1 VSVAVRE
8 LLRGG
13 AMAEARITSYTPHND
28 TAPGAEVA
36 ALAALYRFVLDCRS
50 RKEATRPGSP
60 DAAKEIKNDSRPKHH
75 SR

>member
-1 VSVAVRE
+1 MTEPRISYSGYPDTSPEAEISV
-8 LLRGG
+8 
-13 AMAEARITSYTPHND
+13 
-28 TAPGAEVA
+28 
-36 ALAALYRFVLDCRS
+36 LAAIYKLAINCHA